1 MTIAGAVAAFTAK
14 AAQCDSLIASAH
26 RLDSTGAAIF
36 PPAECELVT
45 VAGFLNLFVAWE
57 EFLETAMSQF
67 MIGVPTLSGAAPVR
81 YALPPDVES
90 AKLMLIGTNRYFDY
104 GNHELVRKMAALYF
118 RNGYPFEPHLSAICT
133 DLADMRTM
141 RHASAHLSST
151 TQVAL
156 ESLAQR
162 IFGAPRPGITLYRM
176 LTTLDPRSATGATVF
191 AEAKDK
197 LLASAQLIAQG

>member
-1 MTIAGAVAAFTAK
+1 MPIAGALAAFTAK

-26 RLDSTGAAIF
+26 RLDPAGAAIF
-36 PPAECELVT
+36 LPVERELIT

-67 MIGVPTLSGAAPVR
+67 MIGTPALSGVVPVR
-81 YALPPDVES
+81 YAAPPNVES
-90 AKLMLIGTNRYFDY
+90 AKRMLIGTNRYFDY
-104 GNHELVRKMAALYF
+104 ANHELVRRMATLYF
-118 RNGYPFEPHLSAICT
+118 QGGFPFEPHLSAIFT

-141 RHASAHLSST
+141 RNASAHLSST

-162 IFGAPRPGITLYRM
+162 IFGAPRPGITLYAM
-176 LTTLDPRSATGATVF
+176 LTTVDPRAVAGATVF

-197 LLASAQLIAQG
+197 LLATAQLIANG

>member
-1 MTIAGAVAAFTAK
+1 MPIAGAVAAFTAK

-26 RLDSTGAAIF
+26 RLDPAGTAIF
-36 PPAECELVT
+36 PTAERELIT

-67 MIGVPTLSGAAPVR
+67 MVGTPTLSGTAPVR
-81 YALPPDVES
+81 YATPPDVES
-90 AKLMLIGTNRYFDY
+90 AKRMLIGTNRYFDY
-104 GNHELVRKMAALYF
+104 ANHELVRRMAALYF
-118 RNGYPFEPHLSAICT
+118 RNGYPFEPHLSAIVT

-141 RHASAHLSST
+141 RNASAHLSST

-162 IFGAPRPGITLYRM
+162 IFGAPRSGISLYAM
-176 LTTLDPRSATGATVF
+176 LTAVDPRAVAGATVF
-191 AEAKDK
+191 ADARDK
-197 LLASAQLIAQG
+197 LLAAAQLIAQG